1 MNKQYIAALMILF
14 GAVAAVNLNYFW
26 LDNIIIPDPC
36 YYHDHNP
43 SRLFMLFY
51 DQPYMRNGHPEPS
64 TFNLLCSLLLGALPG
79 IAYYKRLVHRH
90 SGVYKTQGYKW

>member
-26 LDNIIIPDPC
+26 LESIIIPDPC
-36 YYHDHNP
+36 YYHEHHP

-64 TFNLLCSLLLGALPG
+64 TFNLLCSLFIGALPG
-79 IAYYKRLVHRH
+79 YLYYRKIARAEAPVYYRR
-90 SGVYKTQGYKW
+90 SR